1 MLEEESVM
9 RKGADKIFSDQI
21 IERLHNAASQE
32 EAGPRTREG
41 NYGGSTRSFAMSN
54 CSRNRMPS
62 SRRGVAFN
70 SMEAV
75 ERMLMMAVENIRLTN
90 CRSATSARTPR
101 RTRKLKSKR
110 SDSRTRPK
118 PVTYPKTLLDCALSS
133 AHDCQLRTPYSISC
147 VSERLSNYDSF
158 EILNN
163 GARRESNTARIR
175 ETGCRDDYSR
185 GCRPFGV
192 GR

>member
-1 MLEEESVM
+1 MHDGSRPSIRTPRIAANVAGIVDGAGLDMLEEESVM

-133 AHDCQLRTPYSISC
+133 AHDCQLRRPVASSYIL
-147 VSERLSNYDSF
+147 RF
-158 EILNN
+158 REIAKL
-163 GARRESNTARIR
+163 
-175 ETGCRDDYSR
+175 
-185 GCRPFGV
+185 
-192 GR
+192 